1 MRGIVLGTLLI
12 IVHILEAT
20 LFQFV
25 RIGGI
30 VPNLMISIIVSF
42 ALLRGS
48 KEGLLLGIEA
58 GLLYDLSF
66 GLNVGFTMILYGL
79 IGAACGLFN
88 KKFYRENFIIPFICI
103 LISVLFYNVIYIL
116 FFVMKGKINLIY
128 CIKSIMIPEM
138 IYTVTVSLI
147 IYQLSYIL
155 NEKMEIRE
163 KSTRNIF

>member
-1 MRGIVLGTLLI
+1 MRVIVLGVLLI
-12 IVHILEAT
+12 IIHILEAT
-20 LFQFV
+20 LFQFI

-66 GLNVGFTMILYGL
+66 GLNIGFTVILYGL
-79 IGAACGLFN
+79 IGALCGLFN
-88 KKFYRENFIIPFICI
+88 QKFYRENFIIPFICI
-103 LISVLFYNVIYIL
+103 LMSVLFYNIMHIL
-116 FFVMKGKINLIY
+116 CFAGKGKLNFIY

-138 IYTVTVSLI
+138 IYTITISLI
-147 IYQLSYIL
+147 VYQLSYIL
-155 NEKMEIRE
+155 NEKLEIRE

>member
-1 MRGIVLGTLLI
+1 MRAVVLGSLLV

-20 LFQFV
+20 LFQYI

-30 VPNLMISIIVSF
+30 APNVIISIIVSF

-48 KEGLLLGIEA
+48 KEGLLLGIGA

-66 GLNVGFTMILYGL
+66 GINIGFSVIVYSI
-79 IGAACGLFN
+79 IGAGCGYFN
-88 KKFYRENFIIPFICI
+88 KNFYRENFIIPFICVI
-103 LISVLFYNVIYIL
+103 VSVLFYNGVYVL
-116 FFVMKGKINLIY
+116 YFVLKQSVSIIY
-128 CIKSIMIPEM
+128 CIKSIVIPET

-155 NEKMEIRE
+155 NERLEIRE
-163 KSTRNIF
+163 KSTRNMF